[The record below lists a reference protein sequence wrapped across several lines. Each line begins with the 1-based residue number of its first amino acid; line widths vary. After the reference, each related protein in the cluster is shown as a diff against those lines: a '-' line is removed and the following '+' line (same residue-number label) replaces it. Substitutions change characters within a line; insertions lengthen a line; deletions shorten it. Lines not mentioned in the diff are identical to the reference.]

1 MKIKFNNEIDVWYGV
16 VEHYKERYGDDWNK
30 VLQEHGKQL
39 LIDIFSGE
47 GLCKK
52 EDEISQ

>member
-52 EDEISQ
+52 EDETR

>member
-1 MKIKFNNEIDVWYGV
+1 MKMKFDYTIDVWYGV
-16 VEHYKERYGDDWNK
+16 VEHYKERYKDNWNK

-52 EDEISQ
+52 EDEISK